1 MATFHNNSTTP
12 WKTDK
17 WYTSPWNFA
26 PEVREQMQFSPN
38 IEFHDVSLR
47 DGEQQAGLI
56 FNKEEKI
63 RIAEKLA
70 ELGIQRI
77 EAGMPVVSEQDAEAI
92 KEILKR
98 NLGPKIFAFARCMK
112 EDVKRSVD
120 LGVKNI
126 VMEVPTS
133 DHILKY
139 AYQWEFER
147 AIDVSIEATL
157 YARDNGMYVS
167 FFTIDGTRADIDDYL
182 TIVDRVATEGHMDE
196 LTVVDTFGGLNPHSV
211 PYLIKKVKERVTD
224 KPIGVHFH
232 DDFGLG
238 AANTIMG
245 LAAGADIAHTS
256 ISAIGERAGNAPYE
270 DIALSLLTMYGI
282 DTGLK
287 YEKIYPLSKYLR
299 EVTGL
304 AVRQNRGIVG
314 DNVADIESGIVAGWY
329 KNAQSVAPLELSPY
343 LYDLVGHPDTKVV
356 IGKLSGLPSVEIYLD
371 KLGMETEDK
380 DAKMEI
386 LKRVKDKAL
395 EKHDLLTLE
404 EFGEIAKTV
413 LDKA

>member
-1 MATFHNNSTTP
+1 MATIHNTSATP

-63 RIAEKLA
+63 VLAEKLA

-77 EAGMPVVSEQDAEAI
+77 EAGMPVVSDQDAEAI
-92 KEILKR
+92 REILKR

-126 VMEVPTS
+126 VLEVPAS
-133 DHILKY
+133 DHIIEH
-139 AYQWEFER
+139 AYRWEFEK
-147 AIDVSIEATL
+147 AIEVSIEATL
-157 YARDNGMYVS
+157 YAKENGMYVS
-167 FFTIDGTRADIDDYL
+167 FFTIDGTRAEIDDYL
-182 TIVDRVATEGHMDE
+182 TIVERVAAEGHMDE

-238 AANTIMG
+238 AATTIMG

-256 ISAIGERAGNAPYE
+256 ISGIGERSGNTPYE
-270 DIALSLLTMYGI
+270 DVAMALLTMYGI
-282 DTGLK
+282 DTGLN

-304 AVRQNRGIVG
+304 TVRQNRGIVG
-314 DNVADIESGIVAGWY
+314 DCVADIESGIVAGWY
-329 KNAQSVAPLELSPY
+329 KNVEGVAPLELSPF
-343 LYDLVGHPDTKVV
+343 LYNLVGHPDTKVV
-356 IGKLSGLPSVEIYLD
+356 IGKLSGLPTVEIYLD
-371 KLGMETEDK
+371 RLGMETEDK

-386 LKRVKDKAL
+386 LKRVKDRAL
-395 EKHDLLTLE
+395 EKHCLLTLE
-404 EFGEIAKTV
+404 EFGEIAKNV

>member
-1 MATFHNNSTTP
+1 MATIHNTSATP

-63 RIAEKLA
+63 VLAEKLA

-77 EAGMPVVSEQDAEAI
+77 EAGMPVVSDQDAEAI
-92 KEILKR
+92 REILKR

-126 VMEVPTS
+126 VLEVPAS
-133 DHILKY
+133 DHIIEH
-139 AYQWEFER
+139 AYRWEFEK
-147 AIDVSIEATL
+147 AIEVSIEATL
-157 YARDNGMYVS
+157 YAKENGMYVS
-167 FFTIDGTRADIDDYL
+167 FFTIDGTRAEIDDYL
-182 TIVDRVATEGHMDE
+182 TIVERVAAEGHMDE

-238 AANTIMG
+238 AATTIMG

-256 ISAIGERAGNAPYE
+256 ISGIGERSGNTPYE
-270 DIALSLLTMYGI
+270 DVAMALLTMYGI
-282 DTGLK
+282 DTGLN

-304 AVRQNRGIVG
+304 TVRQNRGIIG
-314 DNVADIESGIVAGWY
+314 DCVADIESGIVAGWY
-329 KNAQSVAPLELSPY
+329 KNVEGVAPLELSPF
-343 LYDLVGHPDTKVV
+343 LYNLVGHPDTKVV
-356 IGKLSGLPSVEIYLD
+356 IGKLSGLPTVEIYLD
-371 KLGMETEDK
+371 RLGMETEDK

-386 LKRVKDKAL
+386 LKRVKDRAL
-395 EKHDLLTLE
+395 EKHCLLTLE
-404 EFGEIAKTV
+404 EFGEIAKNV

>member
-1 MATFHNNSTTP
+1 MATIHNNSATP

>member
-1 MATFHNNSTTP
+1 MATIHNTSATP

-63 RIAEKLA
+63 VLAEKLA

-77 EAGMPVVSEQDAEAI
+77 EAGMPVVSDQDAEAI
-92 KEILKR
+92 REILKR

-120 LGVKNI
+120 LGIKNI
-126 VMEVPTS
+126 VLEVPAS
-133 DHILKY
+133 DHIIEH
-139 AYQWEFER
+139 AYRWEFEK
-147 AIDVSIEATL
+147 AIEVSIEAPL
-157 YARDNGMYVS
+157 YAKENGMYVS
-167 FFTIDGTRADIDDYL
+167 FFTIDGTRAEIDDYL
-182 TIVDRVATEGHMDE
+182 TIVERVAAEGHMDE

-238 AANTIMG
+238 AATTIMG

-256 ISAIGERAGNAPYE
+256 ISGIGERSGNTPYE
-270 DIALSLLTMYGI
+270 DVAMALLTMYGI
-282 DTGLK
+282 DTGLN

-304 AVRQNRGIVG
+304 TVRQNRGIVG
-314 DNVADIESGIVAGWY
+314 DCVADIESGIVAGWY
-329 KNAQSVAPLELSPY
+329 KNVEGVAPLELSPF
-343 LYDLVGHPDTKVV
+343 LYNLVGHPDTKVV
-356 IGKLSGLPSVEIYLD
+356 IGKLSGLPTVEIYLD
-371 KLGMETEDK
+371 RLGMETEDK

-386 LKRVKDKAL
+386 LKRVKDRAL
-395 EKHDLLTLE
+395 EKHCLLTLE
-404 EFGEIAKTV
+404 EFGEIAKNV

>member
-1 MATFHNNSTTP
+1 MATIHNNSATP

-26 PEVREQMQFSPN
+26 PEVRKQMQFSPN

-386 LKRVKDKAL
+386 LKRIKDKAL
-395 EKHDLLTLE
+395 SKHRLLTLE
-404 EFGEIAKTV
+404 EFRDVAKSV
-413 LDKA
+413 LDKS

>member
-1 MATFHNNSTTP
+1 MATIHNTSATP

-63 RIAEKLA
+63 VLAEKLA

-77 EAGMPVVSEQDAEAI
+77 EAGMPVVSDQDAEAI
-92 KEILKR
+92 REILKR

-120 LGVKNI
+120 LGIKNI
-126 VMEVPTS
+126 VLEVPAS
-133 DHILKY
+133 DHIIEH
-139 AYQWEFER
+139 AYRWEFEK
-147 AIDVSIEATL
+147 AIEVSIEATL
-157 YARDNGMYVS
+157 YAKENGMYVS
-167 FFTIDGTRADIDDYL
+167 FFTIDGTRAEIDDYL
-182 TIVDRVATEGHMDE
+182 TIVERVAAEGHMDE

-238 AANTIMG
+238 AATTIMG

-256 ISAIGERAGNAPYE
+256 ISGIGERSGNTPYE
-270 DIALSLLTMYGI
+270 DVAMALLTMYGI
-282 DTGLK
+282 DTGLN

-304 AVRQNRGIVG
+304 TVRQNRGIVG
-314 DNVADIESGIVAGWY
+314 DCVADIESGIVAGWY
-329 KNAQSVAPLELSPY
+329 KNVEGVAPLELSPF
-343 LYDLVGHPDTKVV
+343 LYNLVGHPDTKVV
-356 IGKLSGLPSVEIYLD
+356 IGKLSGLPTVEIYLD
-371 KLGMETEDK
+371 RLGMETEDK

-386 LKRVKDKAL
+386 LKRVKDRAL
-395 EKHDLLTLE
+395 EKHCLLTLE
-404 EFGEIAKTV
+404 EFGEIAKNV

>member
-1 MATFHNNSTTP
+1 MATIHNTGATP

-63 RIAEKLA
+63 KIAEKLA

-126 VMEVPTS
+126 VMEVPAS

-211 PYLIKKVKERVTD
+211 PYLIKKVKEHVTD
-224 KPIGVHFH
+224 KPIGIHFH

-343 LYDLVGHPDTKVV
+343 LYDLVGHPDTRVV

-404 EFGEIAKTV
+404 EFGDIAKTV

>member
-1 MATFHNNSTTP
+1 
-12 WKTDK
+12 
-17 WYTSPWNFA
+17 
-26 PEVREQMQFSPN
+26 
-38 IEFHDVSLR
+38 
-47 DGEQQAGLI
+47 
-56 FNKEEKI
+56 
-63 RIAEKLA
+63 
-70 ELGIQRI
+70 
-77 EAGMPVVSEQDAEAI
+77 
-92 KEILKR
+92 
-98 NLGPKIFAFARCMK
+98 
-112 EDVKRSVD
+112 
-120 LGVKNI
+120 
-126 VMEVPTS
+126 
-133 DHILKY
+133 
-139 AYQWEFER
+139 
-147 AIDVSIEATL
+147 
-157 YARDNGMYVS
+157 
-167 FFTIDGTRADIDDYL
+167 
-182 TIVDRVATEGHMDE
+182 
-196 LTVVDTFGGLNPHSV
+196 
-211 PYLIKKVKERVTD
+211 
-224 KPIGVHFH
+224 
-232 DDFGLG
+232 
-238 AANTIMG
+238 MG

>member
-1 MATFHNNSTTP
+1 MATIHNTSATP

-26 PEVREQMQFSPN
+26 TEVRDQMQFSPN

-47 DGEQQAGLI
+47 DGEQQAGLL

-63 RIAEKLA
+63 VLAEKLA

-77 EAGMPVVSEQDAEAI
+77 EAGMPVVSDQDAEAI
-92 KEILKR
+92 REILKR

-126 VMEVPTS
+126 VMEVPAS
-133 DHILKY
+133 DHIIEH
-139 AYQWEFER
+139 AYRWEFEK
-147 AIDVSIEATL
+147 AIEVAIEATL
-157 YARDNGMYVS
+157 YAKENGMYVS

-182 TIVDRVATEGHMDE
+182 TIVERVAAEGHMDE

-211 PYLIKKVKERVTD
+211 PYLIKKVKERITD

-238 AANTIMG
+238 AATTIMG

-256 ISAIGERAGNAPYE
+256 ISGIGERSGNAPYE
-270 DIALSLLTMYGI
+270 DVAMALLTMYGI
-282 DTGLK
+282 DTGLN

-304 AVRQNRGIVG
+304 TVRQNRGIVG
-314 DNVADIESGIVAGWY
+314 DCVADIESGIVAGWY
-329 KNAQSVAPLELSPY
+329 KNVEGVAPLELSPF

-356 IGKLSGLPSVEIYLD
+356 IGKLSGLPTVEIYLD
-371 KLGMETEDK
+371 RLGMETEDK

-386 LKRVKDKAL
+386 LKRVKDRAL
-395 EKHDLLTLE
+395 EKHCLLTLE
-404 EFGEIAKTV
+404 EFGEVAKSV

>member
-1 MATFHNNSTTP
+1 MATIHNTSATP

-63 RIAEKLA
+63 VLAEKLA

-77 EAGMPVVSEQDAEAI
+77 EAGMPVVSDQDAEAI
-92 KEILKR
+92 REILKR

-120 LGVKNI
+120 LGIKNI
-126 VMEVPTS
+126 VLEVPAS
-133 DHILKY
+133 DHIIEH
-139 AYQWEFER
+139 ASRWEFEK
-147 AIDVSIEATL
+147 AIEVSIEATL
-157 YARDNGMYVS
+157 YAKENGMYVS
-167 FFTIDGTRADIDDYL
+167 FFTIDGTRAEIDDYL
-182 TIVDRVATEGHMDE
+182 TIVERVAAEGHMDE

-238 AANTIMG
+238 AATTIMG

-256 ISAIGERAGNAPYE
+256 ISGIGERSGNTPYE
-270 DIALSLLTMYGI
+270 DVAMALLTMYGI
-282 DTGLK
+282 DTGLN

-304 AVRQNRGIVG
+304 TVRQNRGIVG
-314 DNVADIESGIVAGWY
+314 DCVADIESGIVAGWY
-329 KNAQSVAPLELSPY
+329 KNVEGVAPLELSPF
-343 LYDLVGHPDTKVV
+343 LYNLVGHPDTKVV
-356 IGKLSGLPSVEIYLD
+356 IGKLSGLPTVEIYLD
-371 KLGMETEDK
+371 RLGMETEDK

-386 LKRVKDKAL
+386 LKRVKDRAL
-395 EKHDLLTLE
+395 EKHCLLTLE
-404 EFGEIAKTV
+404 EFGEIAKNV